1 MGLAAGFFDLR
12 QRIIAAQNRYTY
24 RSGAAEL
31 VLTSSGRLW
40 DTHFQQ
46 PLKDYRNRYHYNGS
60 ESAQRRFVT
69 WSKGLLDIGVN
80 QSGIPA
86 FKGLFAVTE
95 PSFPAGSFVETSMKP
110 IRAVPQLGQV
120 AETIVAVQ
128 TATTHE
134 NAEINYVIAA
144 LTQISSADLLQL
156 GYANGVYAHAKTFIL
171 RNYRAPHLLTT
182 VSREPVTI
190 STNGLHDLKIW
201 LGSRLLLNQSRL
213 ALHIIPPFQ
222 VYLEVQSKGLRYA
235 ARFHSLLIYR
245 SNHVAIKGLPRDAHI
260 QVLGSRGT
268 RLAQGI
274 SGHHPFLIG
283 LRPPRLQRWATISI
297 TVADHTTTFRHVALA
312 GGDTYAYHG

>member
-1 MGLAAGFFDLR
+1 MGLVAGFFGLR
-12 QRIIAAQNRYTY
+12 QRIIAAQNGYTY
-24 RSGAAEL
+24 RSAAAQL
-31 VLTSSGRLW
+31 ILTSSGQLW

-60 ESAQRRFVT
+60 ESAHRRFVT
-69 WSKGLLDIGVN
+69 WSKGLLNIGVN

-110 IRAVPQLGQV
+110 IRAVPQSGQV

-144 LTQISSADLLQL
+144 LTQISGANLLQL

-171 RNYRAPHLLTT
+171 RNYRAPHLFTT
-182 VSREPVTI
+182 VSREPITI
-190 STNGLHDLKIW
+190 STNGLHDLRIW
-201 LGSRLLLNQSRL
+201 LGSQLLLNQSRL
-213 ALHIIPPFQ
+213 DLNIIPPFQ

-245 SNHVAIKGLPRDAHI
+245 SNHVAIEGLPNDARI
-260 QVLGSRGT
+260 QALGSRG
-268 RLAQGI
+268 RPLAQGI
-274 SGHHPFLIG
+274 SSHHTFIIG

-297 TVADHTTTFRHVALA
+297 TAAGHTRTFRHVDLV